1 MKLDNVHH
9 LRNDEQTIV
18 LPKNPSMLYIEPQDN
33 ESEVF
38 NALRQ
43 QVQPILLVLPE
54 HGEVFSQPEHFYALQ
69 HLLIENGYPSFVH
82 FLIPSR
88 RVRERSLAAQYGFS
102 SSTSQEEAFQT
113 LAAHYFPQKGAV
125 GVAHDGKQQISAQTE
140 ENHFART
147 TTTGVLPQIETPL
160 PQNTSLPR
168 HFSQKQHTF
177 ILLSVLAVV
186 SIIVLPLLFLPTQSK
201 TAIDRTVVVGVLSFT
216 SSGQTDPDT
225 MTGYNDILTLQLHSL
240 TTPHHGMAYY
250 VWLMPDKTDDETIP
264 LLLGELD
271 IHEGKASLTYAPPQH
286 TNLLATYSGVRVV
299 EDTADSAPPTPSQNP
314 IQWRWEGWI
323 PSTPTPGDEKGYSL
337 LSHLR
342 HLLAKDPTLKENN
355 IPGGLAIWLTRN
367 TAKVEEWAS
376 AAQGQWRGNNS
387 SLGDAD
393 MIHKHMLRILEYLD
407 GKFYYTRDVP
417 VHSPWLVDPLAG
429 KIGLLNSIQNQNP
442 PGYLTHVD
450 IHLTGLANS
459 PGHTK
464 EQNTLAIQVDEV
476 INKMNRDLLQVRK
489 DAAQVAQMNITQ
501 LRQPT
506 TLSLLD
512 DMANLTTEVK
522 SGWFDAQTGENIG
535 GVLWIE
541 SRLQQLAAVSI
552 VANN

>member
-1 MKLDNVHH
+1 MKENHLMKLDNVHH

-43 QVQPILLVLPE
+43 QAQPVLLVLPE
-54 HGEVFSQPEHFYALQ
+54 QGEVFSQPEHFYALQ
-69 HLLIENGYPSFVH
+69 HLLTENGYPPFVH

-88 RVRERSLAAQYGFS
+88 RVRETSLAAQYGFS
-102 SSTSQEEAFQT
+102 SSTSQEEAFRT
-113 LAAHYFPQKGAV
+113 LAAHYFPQKDAARGRE
-125 GVAHDGKQQISAQTE
+125 QQFSAQTE
-140 ENHFART
+140 EHHFART
-147 TTTGVLPQIETPL
+147 ATTGVLPQIETPL
-160 PQNTSLPR
+160 PQNASQPIY
-168 HFSQKQHTF
+168 FSRRQLTF
-177 ILLSVLAVV
+177 ILISVLGVV

-201 TAIDRTVVVGVLSFT
+201 TGTDTTVVVGALSFT

-240 TTPHHGMAYY
+240 TTPHQGMAYY

-264 LLLGELD
+264 LLIGKID

-314 IQWRWEGWI
+314 VQWRWEGWI

-376 AAQGQWRGNNS
+376 AAQGQWRGNNTS
-387 SLGDAD
+387 QGDAD

-407 GKFYYTRDVP
+407 GEFYYTRDVP
-417 VHSPWLVDPLAG
+417 IHSPWLVDPLAG
-429 KIGLLNSIQNQNP
+429 KIGLLNSIQNQN
-442 PGYLTHVD
+442 
-450 IHLTGLANS
+450 S
-459 PGHTK
+459 
-464 EQNTLAIQVDEV
+464 
-476 INKMNRDLLQVRK
+476 
-489 DAAQVAQMNITQ
+489 
-501 LRQPT
+501 
-506 TLSLLD
+506 S
-512 DMANLTTEVK
+512 
-522 SGWFDAQTGENIG
+522 
-535 GVLWIE
+535 WIPYT
-541 SRLQQLAAVSI
+541 R
-552 VANN
+552 